1 MSYKKNKFSKALNHD
16 LNIYK
21 CILNFISTLMNSFKT
36 KKIINNFERPRF
48 QAKIQLFLRLIH
60 SAAVCSW
67 LDPALLTNNNLS
79 IVSFQFVFEV
89 KEIGCTLN
97 CMEVIA
103 DAIFTIFPVEINLI
117 VFPERNSPWNFW
129 KIKTFGGTI
138 VESEMKMSTY

>member
-1 MSYKKNKFSKALNHD
+1 MTW
-16 LNIYK
+16 IYT
-21 CILNFISTLMNSFKT
+21 SASWTLFQPLWAHLKQR
-36 KKIINNFERPRF
+36 IRNNFERPRF

-60 SAAVCSW
+60 CAAICWW
-67 LDPALLTNNNLS
+67 LDPTLLTNNNLS

-103 DAIFTIFPVEINLI
+103 DAIFNFFPVEINLL
-117 VFPERNSPWNFW
+117 VFLDRNNPWNFW